1 MTSPPTE
8 EAFDTLF
15 RQWYRPLLAQAM
27 FVSGGRRTVA
37 DDAVQEAFLQCWQRW
52 HAPHLEPVR
61 AWPAWLRTTVVRE
74 VLRLQK
80 EAGSVGFDTDTH
92 DQAGPEVDLAS
103 WVDARGA
110 YRMVLERIVLLS
122 DKQREVMGRC
132 AIAGQPLGDAA
143 KEMHIQV
150 STARVHLH
158 RARQALEDVR
168 VQLQHLGL
176 IDASEGRQ

>member
-1 MTSPPTE
+1 MTAPPE
-8 EAFDTLF
+8 EEFDALF
-15 RQWYRPLLAQAM
+15 RTWYRPLLAQAI
-27 FVSGGRRTVA
+27 FVSGGRCALA

-52 HAPHLEPVR
+52 NAPHLEPVR

-80 EAGSVGFDTDTH
+80 EAGSIGFDTEHH
-92 DQAGPEVDLAS
+92 DRATAEVDLAS
-103 WVDARGA
+103 WMDARGA
-110 YRMVLERIVLLS
+110 YRTVLERIVSLS

-143 KEMHIQV
+143 KEMRIQV
-150 STARVHLH
+150 ATARVHLH

-168 VQLQHLGL
+168 SQLQELGV
-176 IDASEGRQ
+176 IDTGEGRQ

>member
-1 MTSPPTE
+1 MTSSPD
-8 EAFDTLF
+8 EAFDALF

-27 FVSGGRRTVA
+27 FVCGGRRTLA

-52 HAPHLEPVR
+52 NAPHLEPVR

-80 EAGSVGFDTDTH
+80 EAGSIGFDAEAH
-92 DQAGPEVDLAS
+92 DQAAAEIDLAS
-103 WVDARGA
+103 WIDARGA
-110 YRMVLERIVLLS
+110 YRTVLERIVSLS

-132 AIAGQPLGDAA
+132 AIAGQSLGDAA
-143 KEMHIQV
+143 KEMRIQTA
-150 STARVHLH
+150 TARVHLH

-168 VQLQHLGL
+168 KELQELGV
-176 IDASEGRQ
+176 IDSSEGRQ

>member
-1 MTSPPTE
+1 MTAPPE
-8 EAFDTLF
+8 EEFDALF
-15 RQWYRPLLAQAM
+15 RQWYRPLLAQAI
-27 FVSGGRRTVA
+27 FVSGGRRTLA

-52 HAPHLEPVR
+52 NTPHLEPVR

-80 EAGSVGFDTDTH
+80 EAGSVGFDTGHH
-92 DQAGPEVDLAS
+92 DRAAAEVDLAS
-103 WVDARGA
+103 LMDARGA
-110 YRMVLERIVLLS
+110 YRTVLERIVSLS

-143 KEMHIQV
+143 KEMRIQV
-150 STARVHLH
+150 ATARVHLH

-168 VQLQHLGL
+168 SQLQELGV
-176 IDASEGRQ
+176 IDTGEGRQ

>member
-8 EAFDTLF
+8 DAFDALF

-92 DQAGPEVDLAS
+92 DHAGPEIDLAS

-132 AIAGQPLGDAA
+132 AIAGQSLGDAA

-150 STARVHLH
+150 TTARVHLH

-168 VQLQHLGL
+168 GQLRELGV